1 MDPRIQVQ
9 VGDAQPTWLGLTRN
23 HPRLVEDVRGHGYNA
38 RSVLEYSAA
47 HQGRQGQGAQLQGQ
61 VLAGYAH

>member
-9 VGDAQPTWLGLTRN
+9 VGDAQPTWVGLTCN
-23 HPRLVEDVRGHGYNA
+23 HLCLAEDVRGHGYDD
-38 RSVLEYSAA
+38 RSVLENSAA
-47 HQGRQGQGAQLQGQ
+47 HQGRQGQRAQLQGQ